1 MFLHLFRY
9 FCPVINKFNKYIM
22 VKKKFKSVFSLLLL
36 AGLTCFTACQDD
48 EVLKGDIS
56 KEEYVPEGTK
66 DVAGGALVHIIDE
79 GDIANRAL
87 PLSALRKVEI
97 EPGQSEYLQFTCEQ
111 REDGKWYVVPQ
122 QVKALDKPFEV
133 IPVKITPR
141 EYPEEGRTVLMV
153 FRQGSMDT
161 KTGDAITSVYSEV
174 LGKSTRC
181 YNEFGN
187 TVGSVLLYDRISQL
201 GEEYLTA
208 NTTQKELSMMEF
220 SGDSYEKTM
229 ENWSFNVGA
238 SFKKTR
244 KKGLTRD
251 EKEAYL
257 THDQLMDILSQK
269 PTYVWSGSFDFGMSG
284 SLSASEAYEYYL
296 NLYHVKMSE
305 VKLNMSAFEQEKK
318 DSTLLALLSPTFV
331 NALNVEMD
339 SNKANAFFDDWGT
352 DVITQGSF
360 GGYNIYIYGRK
371 ENVYEQSVGFD
382 AQGKLQRSHPTTSG
396 STWEEIYKNAH
407 SDYAEGH
414 FDVAYQNENYEQAS
428 KAVSLQF
435 STGGDLA
442 INDPQKW
449 LDGFNTDGS
458 DSKWALISYSVS
470 SDEKTDSICHIYPIE
485 EIVGQIAFTYEQL
498 VKDRTEA
505 DSEALTTLLKN
516 YSELLNAKDDY
527 LNSKL
532 AVIHPKSRLVL
543 ADIIIKSGTNGHKK
557 GEPKPFVAQ
566 DPNDQNNYFV
576 YYPIMANMNA
586 PTNKGYAFEFS
597 QQEYVVADDKDDKY
611 IYYAMAPSDDCL
623 GIVDAVF
630 CQKATAEGFNNGRY
644 YVARGVHA
652 DENMPGA
659 LDNNYL
665 FVKYYDEGVD
675 HDPAKKITAVAMVNH
690 DDNNKIIAST
700 GGSELRMNA
709 TQTEEN
715 KFNEFWSRDKWDWY
729 TGEER
734 VGKNWVFYKGGL
746 VFHNRF
752 FVVYTTQDLPI
763 THFRESSVW
772 QPKKWGEK

>member
-1 MFLHLFRY
+1 MRIKRL
-9 FCPVINKFNKYIM
+9 
-22 VKKKFKSVFSLLLL
+22 KSSASLLLL

-48 EVLKGDIS
+48 DVLKEDIG

-111 REDGKWYVVPQ
+111 KEDGKWYVVPQ

-153 FRQGSMDT
+153 LRQGSMET
-161 KTGDAITSVYSEV
+161 KAGDAITSVYSEV

-181 YNEFGN
+181 YGKFGN

-201 GEEYLTA
+201 GEEYVTA
-208 NTTQKELSMMEF
+208 NTTQKEFSMIEF

-244 KKGLTRD
+244 KKGLTDGEMRQWTINGGTD
-251 EKEAYL
+251 EGL
-257 THDQLMDILSQK
+257 SNILSQK

-305 VKLNMSAFEQEKK
+305 VKLNMSVFEQEKK
-318 DSTLLALLSPTFV
+318 DSTLLALLSDRFL
-331 NALNVEMD
+331 NALNTEMD
-339 SNKANAFFDDWGT
+339 RDKANAFFDDWGT

-414 FDVAYQNENYEQAS
+414 FDVAYQNESYEQAS

-442 INDPQKW
+442 ISDPQKW
-449 LDGFNTDGS
+449 L
-458 DSKWALISYSVS
+458 VS
-470 SDEKTDSICHIYPIE
+470 IPT
-485 EIVGQIAFTYEQL
+485 
-498 VKDRTEA
+498 
-505 DSEALTTLLKN
+505 
-516 YSELLNAKDDY
+516 
-527 LNSKL
+527 
-532 AVIHPKSRLVL
+532 
-543 ADIIIKSGTNGHKK
+543 
-557 GEPKPFVAQ
+557 
-566 DPNDQNNYFV
+566 
-576 YYPIMANMNA
+576 A
-586 PTNKGYAFEFS
+586 PTA
-597 QQEYVVADDKDDKY
+597 
-611 IYYAMAPSDDCL
+611 
-623 GIVDAVF
+623 
-630 CQKATAEGFNNGRY
+630 NGR
-644 YVARGVHA
+644 
-652 DENMPGA
+652 
-659 LDNNYL
+659 L
-665 FVKYYDEGVD
+665 
-675 HDPAKKITAVAMVNH
+675 
-690 DDNNKIIAST
+690 S
-700 GGSELRMNA
+700 A
-709 TQTEEN
+709 T
-715 KFNEFWSRDKWDWY
+715 
-729 TGEER
+729 
-734 VGKNWVFYKGGL
+734 V
-746 VFHNRF
+746 
-752 FVVYTTQDLPI
+752 
-763 THFRESSVW
+763 
-772 QPKKWGEK
+772 